1 MLEREKKLAPPL
13 GLSQRGGRFFTRYP
27 IIYLDGLHWPC
38 ASGAKIARRQE
49 EIFVPPGQ
57 ARRRRFSCSL
67 LTSGKS
73 RVPPGQARRRR
84 FSCSLLTSGKSRAPL
99 GQTQRRRQFF
109 LTFLRSGL

>member
-1 MLEREKKLAPPL
+1 MSEPGAQATGPADCHVGGTRRLEREKKLTPPL
-13 GLSQRGGRFFTRYP
+13 GLPQRGGRLFTRYP

-67 LTSGKS
+67 LTSE
-73 RVPPGQARRRR
+73 
-84 FSCSLLTSGKSRAPL
+84 KSRAPL
-99 GQTQRRRQFF
+99 G
-109 LTFLRSGL
+109 